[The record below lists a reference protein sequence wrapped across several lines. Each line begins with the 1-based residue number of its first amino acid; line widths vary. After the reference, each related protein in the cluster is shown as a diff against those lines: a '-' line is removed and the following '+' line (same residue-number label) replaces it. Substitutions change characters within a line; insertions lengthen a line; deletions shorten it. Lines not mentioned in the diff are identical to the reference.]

1 MTADQFSALS
11 GLLRL
16 KPGPTNDAVRL
27 HLVDG
32 LSVPEAAR
40 LAGAEYRGTTY
51 AVKRALAGLEL
62 ARRAAGN
69 DRLQAA

>member
-1 MTADQFSALS
+1 MTAEQFVALS
-11 GLLRL
+11 EMLRL

-40 LAGAEYRGTTY
+40 TAGADYRGTTY

-62 ARRAAGN
+62 ARRVVG
-69 DRLQAA
+69 

>member
-1 MTADQFSALS
+1 MMTADQFAALTEV
-11 GLLRL
+11 LRL
-16 KPGPTNDAVRL
+16 RPGPTNDAVRL

-40 LAGAEYRGTTY
+40 TAGADYRGTTY

-62 ARRAAGN
+62 ARRVVG
-69 DRLQAA
+69 

>member
-1 MTADQFSALS
+1 MTAEQFVALS
-11 GLLRL
+11 EMLRL
-16 KPGPTNDAVRL
+16 KHGPTNDAVRL

-40 LAGAEYRGTTY
+40 TAGADYRGTTY

-62 ARRAAGN
+62 ARRVVG
-69 DRLQAA
+69 

>member
-1 MTADQFSALS
+1 MTNAQFEALS
-11 GLLRL
+11 EMLRL

-40 LAGAEYRGTTY
+40 TAGADYRGTTY

-62 ARRAAGN
+62 ARRVVG
-69 DRLQAA
+69 